1 MTVLGCIVVV
11 LGSEVVGPQVDDGRL
26 SAAWS
31 VQNTRDL
38 EGKSDDMGTPVVTTG
53 LARLLTI
60 VCAHETSGRRKGERL
75 GLLTRTLTSRLALAV
90 FTYAHERSRMRSGGS
105 PLSLR

>member
-38 EGKSDDMGTPVVTTG
+38 EGKSDDMGTPVVTT
-53 LARLLTI
+53 
-60 VCAHETSGRRKGERL
+60 
-75 GLLTRTLTSRLALAV
+75 
-90 FTYAHERSRMRSGGS
+90 
-105 PLSLR
+105 